1 MNRDPQG
8 AAKNLQ
14 AGNSPTFFPAP
25 LPASATNHRAAEAN
39 RESAVYTAR
48 VRSASWRGELEQTL
62 ARQQRH
68 GEGSNTAKRQPG
80 LVTVKAAT
88 PRELSGHM
96 ELRFLNRLPWP
107 SGSEPSGLG
116 H

>member
-25 LPASATNHRAAEAN
+25 LPANATHHRAADAN

-68 GEGSNTAKRQPG
+68 GKGSNTAKRQPG
-80 LVTVKAAT
+80 LVTAKAAIFTGAVGAHGT
-88 PRELSGHM
+88 PVPQSPALA
-96 ELRFLNRLPWP
+96 
-107 SGSEPSGLG
+107 LG
-116 H
+116 FRA